1 MLAQKP
7 HGYCLENILGQIK
20 ISVLVVTITDGDV
33 QLPVTN
39 NNNSSGCHKYSED
52 GKFNG
57 FHNNH
62 YSLCSAA
69 LLAVIPPPPSPP
81 PPGVEVSWWSHDV
94 NVIIHV
100 WYKCQLCTYKYE
112 LLTFYPGGPGQ
123 TAECWSTEKRRSVT
137 ASPSEDVHWLILV
150 LLVLRPIILQEQHN
164 ESIHVTCK
172 WPHTNTTQVWVKQ

>member
-52 GKFNG
+52 GNFNG
-57 FHNNH
+57 FHYNH

-69 LLAVIPPPPSPP
+69 LLVEIPPPPSLP

-112 LLTFYPGGPGQ
+112 LLTFYPGGSGQ
-123 TAECWSTEKRRSVT
+123 TAECWSTEKRRSV
-137 ASPSEDVHWLILV
+137 SRWNGMM
-150 LLVLRPIILQEQHN
+150 LLDQLQQVPLRTFID
-164 ESIHVTCK
+164 
-172 WPHTNTTQVWVKQ
+172 

>member
-1 MLAQKP
+1 MVTVW
-7 HGYCLENILGQIK
+7 K
-20 ISVLVVTITDGDV
+20 ISWVRSKYLFWSLRSQMETFNFLWQITG
-33 QLPVTN
+33 
-39 NNNSSGCHKYSED
+39 SGCHKYSED

-57 FHNNH
+57 FHYNH

-69 LLAVIPPPPSPP
+69 LLAVIPPPPSLP

-112 LLTFYPGGPGQ
+112 LLTFYPGGSGQ

-150 LLVLRPIILQEQHN
+150 LLVLRPIIL
-164 ESIHVTCK
+164 
-172 WPHTNTTQVWVKQ
+172 